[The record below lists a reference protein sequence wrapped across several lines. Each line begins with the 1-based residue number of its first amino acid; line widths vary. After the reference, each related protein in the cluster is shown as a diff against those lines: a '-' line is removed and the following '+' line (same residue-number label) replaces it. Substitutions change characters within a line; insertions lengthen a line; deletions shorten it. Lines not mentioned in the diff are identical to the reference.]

1 MPQQDNAMVMSRHA
15 SERAQQR
22 GITPDTLDLL
32 KTYGRRVYDHRGA
45 YSLVFDR
52 QAREKIMKVFGKA
65 AAQLNFNAYA
75 VVASD
80 SANLVVTAGHRT
92 RRVREYC

>member
-1 MPQQDNAMVMSRHA
+1 MSRHA

-22 GITPDTLDLL
+22 GIALNTLDLL
-32 KTYGRRVYDHRGA
+32 RTYGRRVYDHQGA
-45 YSLVFDR
+45 YRLVFDR
-52 QAREKIMKVFGKA
+52 KAREKVIKAFGKA